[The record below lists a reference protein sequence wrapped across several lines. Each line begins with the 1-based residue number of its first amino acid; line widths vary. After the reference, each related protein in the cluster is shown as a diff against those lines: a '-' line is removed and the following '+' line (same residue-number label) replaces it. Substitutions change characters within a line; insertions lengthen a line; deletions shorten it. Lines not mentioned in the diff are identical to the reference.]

1 MTSSLYLPRRRFLS
15 LTAQG
20 LTGLSTALFL
30 GSCGSQTVSTTSSTT
45 PSPAASNSPSSPSP
59 TAAIDLGIKTKV
71 LRVGYQSAGDL
82 VRARKV
88 LEKRL
93 EPLGVT
99 VEWAQFA
106 QGPQLME
113 AMNVGK
119 IDFGAV
125 GESPPIF
132 AQAAGADIVY
142 VVGTRNT
149 PLTGR
154 ASVIAVPPESTIQK
168 IEDIKGQEVYF
179 QKGSASHYFIV
190 RALQEVGLTIKDIKV
205 KSAPTVE
212 TRGAFIEGKIPVWV
226 SGDPHYAIAE
236 DLGRIRVIKDAVGLD
251 SPGAYYVARKP
262 FAVENLGLLKA
273 IIEELHELDK
283 WSEANRAE
291 VTEIYAREL
300 KLKPS
305 VAEKVIGRRT
315 FAGRRGLTPQL
326 IKEQQRVA
334 DLFFDEKVIPKKV
347 NIQEALLPAEVY
359 AAITP
364 PEILKE
370 S

>member
-1 MTSSLYLPRRRFLS
+1 MTSPLYFPRRRFLS

-30 GSCGSQTVSTTSSTT
+30 GSCGDQPTSNT
-45 PSPAASNSPSSPSP
+45 SPAVIPNASNTASNTPK

-71 LRVGYQSAGDL
+71 FRVGYQSAGDL

-93 EPLGVT
+93 EPLGVN

-132 AQAAGADIVY
+132 AQVAGADIVY
-142 VVGTRNT
+142 VIGTKNT

-154 ASVIAVPPESTIQK
+154 ASIIAVPPESTIQK
-168 IEDIKGQEVYF
+168 VEDIKGQEVYF

-190 RALQEVGLTIKDIKV
+190 RVLQEVGLTIKDIKV

-226 SGDPHYAIAE
+226 AGDPHYAIAE
-236 DLGRIRVIKDAVGLD
+236 DLGRIRVIKDSVGLD

-262 FAVENLGLLKA
+262 FALENLGLLKVV
-273 IIEELHELDK
+273 IEELQTLDQ
-283 WSEANRAE
+283 WSEANRGE
-291 VTEIYAREL
+291 VTEILTREL

-305 VAEKVIGRRT
+305 VAKKIVSRRT

-326 IKEQQRVA
+326 VKEQQRVA
-334 DLFFDEKVIPKKV
+334 DLFFDEKVIPKK
-347 NIQEALLPAEVY
+347 IDIKDALLSPEIY
-359 AAITP
+359 SAITP
-364 PEILKE
+364 PELLKE
-370 S
+370 A

>member
-1 MTSSLYLPRRRFLS
+1 MTSPLYLPRRRFLS

-20 LTGLSTALFL
+20 LTGLSASVLL
-30 GSCGSQTVSTTSSTT
+30 GSCSDQPTSSN
-45 PSPAASNSPSSPSP
+45 PAVSPNASNTASNTPKA
-59 TAAIDLGIKTKV
+59 AAIDLGIKTKV
-71 LRVGYQSAGDL
+71 FRVGYQSAGDL

-93 EPLGVT
+93 EPQGVN
-99 VEWAQFA
+99 VEWVQFA

-119 IDFGAV
+119 IDFGFV

-132 AQAAGADIVY
+132 AQVAGADIVY
-142 VVGTRNT
+142 IVGTKT
-149 PLTGR
+149 TSLTGR

-168 IEDIKGQEVYF
+168 VEDIKGQEVYF

-190 RALQEVGLTIKDIKV
+190 RALQEIGLTIKDIKV

-226 SGDPHYAIAE
+226 SGDPHYAIVE
-236 DLGRIRVIKDAVGLD
+236 DLGRIRVIKDSVGLD
-251 SPGAYYVARKP
+251 SPGGYYIARKG
-262 FAVENLGLLKA
+262 FALENLGLLKA
-273 IIEELHELDK
+273 AIEELHELDK
-283 WSEANRAE
+283 WSDANRSE
-291 VTEIYAREL
+291 VTEILVKEL

-305 VAEKVIGRRT
+305 VAEKIVERRT
-315 FAGRRGLTPQL
+315 FAGRKGLTPQL

-347 NIQEALLPAEVY
+347 NIQEALLAPEIY

-364 PEILKE
+364 PELLKE
-370 S
+370 A

>member
-1 MTSSLYLPRRRFLS
+1 
-15 LTAQG
+15 
-20 LTGLSTALFL
+20 
-30 GSCGSQTVSTTSSTT
+30 
-45 PSPAASNSPSSPSP
+45 
-59 TAAIDLGIKTKV
+59 
-71 LRVGYQSAGDL
+71 
-82 VRARKV
+82 
-88 LEKRL
+88 
-93 EPLGVT
+93 

-119 IDFGAV
+119 IDFGFV

-132 AQAAGADIVY
+132 AQVAGADIVY
-142 VVGTRNT
+142 IVGTKT
-149 PLTGR
+149 TSLTGR

-168 IEDIKGQEVYF
+168 VEDIKGQEVYF

-190 RALQEVGLTIKDIKV
+190 RALQEIGLTIKDIKV

-236 DLGRIRVIKDAVGLD
+236 DLGRIRVIKDSVGLD
-251 SPGAYYVARKP
+251 SPGGYYIARKG
-262 FAVENLGLLKA
+262 FALENLGLLKA
-273 IIEELHELDK
+273 AIEELHELDK
-283 WSEANRAE
+283 WADANRSE
-291 VTEIYAREL
+291 VTEILVKEL

-305 VAEKVIGRRT
+305 VAEKIVERRT

-347 NIQEALLPAEVY
+347 NIQEALLAPEIY

-364 PEILKE
+364 PELLKE
-370 S
+370 A

>member
-1 MTSSLYLPRRRFLS
+1 MTSPLYLPRRRFLS

-20 LTGLSTALFL
+20 LTGLSASILL
-30 GSCGSQTVSTTSSTT
+30 GSCGEPTSIN
-45 PSPAASNSPSSPSP
+45 SPAVSPNANSTASNK
-59 TAAIDLGIKTKV
+59 TTAIDLGIKTKV
-71 LRVGYQSAGDL
+71 FRVGYQSAGDL

-93 EPLGVT
+93 EPQGVN

-119 IDFGAV
+119 IDFGFV

-132 AQAAGADIVY
+132 AQVAGADIVY
-142 VVGTRNT
+142 IVGTKT
-149 PLTGR
+149 TSLTGR

-168 IEDIKGQEVYF
+168 VEDIKGQEVYF

-190 RALQEVGLTIKDIKV
+190 RALQEIGLTIKDIKV

-236 DLGRIRVIKDAVGLD
+236 DLGRIRVIKDSVGLD
-251 SPGAYYVARKP
+251 SPGGYYIARKG
-262 FAVENLGLLKA
+262 FALENLGLLKA
-273 IIEELHELDK
+273 AIEELHELDK
-283 WSEANRAE
+283 WSEANRSE
-291 VTEIYAREL
+291 VTEILVKEL

-305 VAEKVIGRRT
+305 VAEKIVERRT

-347 NIQEALLPAEVY
+347 NIQEALLAPEIY

-364 PEILKE
+364 PELLKE
-370 S
+370 A

>member
-1 MTSSLYLPRRRFLS
+1 MSPKIYIPRRRFLS

-30 GSCGSQTVSTTSSTT
+30 GSCGEQATTNSATK
-45 PSPAASNSPSSPSP
+45 PSPATVASSSP
-59 TAAIDLGIKTKV
+59 TASAKSPAIDLSIKTKV
-71 LRVGYQSAGDL
+71 FRIGYQSAGDL
-82 VRARKV
+82 VKARKV
-88 LEKRL
+88 LEKKL

-99 VEWAQFA
+99 IEWAQFA

-142 VVGTRNT
+142 VIGTKNT
-149 PLTGR
+149 PLT
-154 ASVIAVPPESTIQK
+154 AKATIIAVPPESPIQK
-168 IEDIKGQEVYF
+168 LEDIKGQEVYF

-190 RALQEVGLTIKDIKV
+190 RALQEIGLTIKDIKV

-226 SGDPHYAIAE
+226 SNDPHYAIAE
-236 DLGRIRVIKDAVGLD
+236 DLGRIRVIKDGVGLD
-251 SPGAYYVARKP
+251 SPGAYYVARKQ
-262 FAVENLGLLKA
+262 FALENLGLLKVV
-273 IIEELHELDK
+273 IEELQALDL
-283 WSEANRAE
+283 WAEANRGE
-291 VTEIYAREL
+291 VTEVLVKEL

-305 VAEKVIGRRT
+305 VAEKVVARRT
-315 FAGRRGLTPQL
+315 YAGRRGLTPQL

-334 DLFFDEKVIPKKV
+334 DLFFDEKVIPKK
-347 NIQEALLPAEVY
+347 IDIKDALLSPEIY

-364 PEILKE
+364 PELLKE
-370 S
+370 